1 MALTVQHLNADT
13 TFLLSFAPTFA
24 PRHAAVDFP
33 GSFKVLIDPWLSGHS
48 SIWNPQF
55 QISHHT
61 TAPCITSLAKIP
73 LPDLIV
79 ISQDKPDHCHRE
91 TLCTLPANTR
101 IRILATPAATKKIR
115 SWKHFKNATIES
127 LAPFN
132 ADKKKNNLVRIPIPS
147 FSSKSAPGE
156 VTIAYMPQKLDLT
169 ALHNAIGITYRS
181 PGVTTT
187 TPWGDVT
194 NLPVSPPETPP
205 PSRVRT
211 PAMERSTSFTT
222 LRFHGLLTP
231 PISPADSFLSSASSS
246 SKGTKEKTL
255 SVLYSPHGV
264 SYPTVAPYAFT
275 HLARESALPLT
286 ALFHSINVEEN
297 PWFMGGMVAAG
308 YPGGEQI
315 VKELGARYW
324 ISAHDEVKDN
334 RGWSVTWIK
343 STALSINDAQKK
355 LDDLLCHDFKGCRNA
370 RMMPE
375 VVMLDSGDSLHVP

>member
-1 MALTVQHLNADT
+1 MAVTVQHLNADT
-13 TFLLSFAPTFA
+13 TFLLSFSPTFA
-24 PRHAAVDFP
+24 PRHAAANFP

-61 TAPCITSLAKIP
+61 TAPCITSLADMP

-91 TLCTLPANTR
+91 TLCTLPADTR
-101 IRILATPAATKKIR
+101 IRILATPAAAKKIR

-132 ADKKKNNLVRIPIPS
+132 ADKKNDHLVRIPIPS

-156 VTIAYMPQKLDLT
+156 ITIAYMPQRMDIT

-205 PSRVRT
+205 SPSH
-211 PAMERSTSFTT
+211 SFGP
-222 LRFHGLLTP
+222 FP
-231 PISPADSFLSSASSS
+231 SE
-246 SKGTKEKTL
+246 GTKEKTL

-264 SYPTVAPYAFT
+264 SYPTVAPYART

-308 YPGGEQI
+308 FPGGEQI
-315 VKELGARYW
+315 VRELGARYW

-334 RGWSVTWIK
+334 RGWSVAWIK
-343 STALSINDAQKK
+343 STAFSRDDAQKK
-355 LDDLLCHDFKGCRNA
+355 LD
-370 RMMPE
+370 
-375 VVMLDSGDSLHVP
+375 